1 MIRTRRTAAYL
12 VAAALPVA
20 AVLGAGPV
28 DAATEQPG
36 VTEPAPQ
43 PGLAPTPEEQA
54 GVSSPAPTP
63 PSRPT
68 TQSLAGDLVPDPP
81 TYAPSDYRNPS
92 PDDGTGSRT
101 LGQDLVGLH
110 APAPVQPP
118 KVIVPPPPDYL
129 GVGTVKILRPPQVPI
144 DLAWKINGYMAGAQR
159 TTDTFFNSIGFSNS
173 RSDRMATAGVLCAA
187 GGFGAG
193 ALLTGVPAA
202 VAGALVGS
210 TIGGIVGAGF
220 GTFVP
225 VPIVG
230 TITSGVAGT
239 VIGGVAGAVVAG
251 IPAAIVGGTITA
263 LATGSIGVLTTAG
276 DGSAITRPPTPAAPP
291 TPAPAHPSRPAPPP
305 GPDMHAQ
312 IQQVADAGVHTVENA
327 VHWVQA
333 QPGGERTLNTVANTG
348 AAVGAALE
356 AAPGVAQVGAAV
368 GAAAHDVVAAGK
380 AATATSAVVNTVA
393 DVVLHHPAFTPQ
405 EFGPLTEAANAAL
418 VAAQAV
424 VR

>member
-1 MIRTRRTAAYL
+1 MIRTSRTAACIL
-12 VAAALPVA
+12 TAALPVA

-28 DAATEQPG
+28 YATTEQPG

-43 PGLAPTPEEQA
+43 PGLAPAPDEQA
-54 GVSSPAPTP
+54 GVSAPTP
-63 PSRPT
+63 PPRPP

-81 TYAPSDYRNPS
+81 TYAPSDYRSPS
-92 PDDGTGSRT
+92 SDDGPSSRT

-110 APAPVQPP
+110 APAPVRPS

-129 GVGTVKILRPPQVPI
+129 GVGAVKIPRPPQVPI
-144 DLAWKINGYMAGAQR
+144 DLAWKINGYLAGAQR
-159 TTDTFFNSIGFSNS
+159 TTDTFFNSIGFSSS

-210 TIGGIVGAGF
+210 TIGGTVGAGL

-239 VIGGVAGAVVAG
+239 VIGSVAGAVVAG
-251 IPAAIVGGTITA
+251 IPVAIVGGTITA
-263 LATGSIGVLTTAG
+263 LPAGSIGVLTTAG
-276 DGSAITRPPTPAAPP
+276 DGSDNTRPPAPAAPP
-291 TPAPAHPSRPAPPP
+291 APAPAPPSRPAPAP
-305 GPDMHAQ
+305 GPDVHAQ
-312 IQQVADAGVHTVENA
+312 VQQVADAGVHTAENA
-327 VHWVQA
+327 VHLVQA
-333 QPGGERTLNTVANTG
+333 QPGGEQTLNVVADAG
-348 AAVGAALE
+348 AAVGAALA
-356 AAPGVAQVGAAV
+356 AAPGAAQVGAAV
-368 GAAAHDVVAAGK
+368 GVAAHNVVAAAK
-380 AATATSAVVNTVA
+380 AAPATSAAANAVA

-405 EFGPLTEAANAAL
+405 EFGPLTGAANAAL